1 VLYLDFLSARDYTR
15 AIMDLSLHR
24 SYKALPDHSFMKSDK
39 TNERTMIS
47 VSTTKMIWL
56 ALGPF
61 FFFFF
66 DIVILIFN
74 SDFPLAIFY
83 NKPF

>member
-1 VLYLDFLSARDYTR
+1 
-15 AIMDLSLHR
+15 MDLFLHR
-24 SYKALPDHSFMKSDK
+24 SHKALPDHSFMKSDN

-56 ALGPF
+56 ALGLF
-61 FFFFF
+61 TFF
-66 DIVILIFN
+66 DC
-74 SDFPLAIFY
+74 DFPFAILY